1 MTIGEYLKR
10 IREEKK
16 ITLEQVAEGTKIRI
30 QFLKAI
36 EEDRLHDLPSLSQAK
51 GFSRLYAS
59 FLGLN
64 PMQVFDE
71 VEKAN
76 RPAAEPEPTGES
88 AEQMPDQVVV
98 ENHETKSKKII
109 SKASKQKRK
118 EVEQRHEISAP
129 VEKAQ
134 SQVIFE

>member
-1 MTIGEYLKR
+1 
-10 IREEKK
+10 
-16 ITLEQVAEGTKIRI
+16 VAEGTKIRI

-98 ENHETKSKKII
+98 ENHETNRKRSSPKPPNRNGKKSNKGMR
-109 SKASKQKRK
+109 SLLRRK
-118 EVEQRHEISAP
+118 SA
-129 VEKAQ
+129 VAGHLRGNRERTAKTTR
-134 SQVIFE
+134 SSGSFTY